1 MQEIKKNITIPRYQG
16 NYFCYKGKII
26 ILLYQSKYD
35 ESIALVK
42 KKKKKLVII
51 ILLFKNKVHLGKY
64 CQFIIFKLLLPGKLL
79 VKDHALLK

>member
-42 KKKKKLVII
+42 KKKKKTSNNNFTIQKQGPSWQ
-51 ILLFKNKVHLGKY
+51 ILPIYH
-64 CQFIIFKLLLPGKLL
+64 I
-79 VKDHALLK
+79 